1 MNTLQGKGFFIWQI
15 PSCEKGDADAIA
27 RLAYEAKLSHVI
39 IKIADS
45 VSSYNIYEGVDLAP
59 PVVNKLHKYGIQ
71 VWGWHYITGNNPLGE
86 ANKGIS
92 RVQTLQLDGYVIDA
106 EAPYKERGK
115 SVAAQKFMA
124 RVRGALPDIPIAL
137 SSYRFPSYH
146 RRIPWQEFLEGCD
159 FMMPQV
165 YWMFSDSAGDQLARC
180 VREFQSVTP
189 SRPIIPTGSAF
200 KEHGWKPDPAQI
212 VDFLQTAKKLNLHAA
227 NFYSWDSC
235 RKYLPDIWQLVHD
248 FEWLPSPSPGDIT
261 EQYIAALNSLD
272 PDQIL
277 KFYNPNAVH
286 ITSART
292 IQGFKALRIWYQALL
307 FSLLPNAKFVHTGF
321 SGTENSRHMTW
332 TADSDLGVVHNGNDT
347 FGLYKGKIT
356 YHFSSFTITQKQAA

>member
-1 MNTLQGKGFFIWQI
+1 MNSLQGKGFFIWQI

-27 RLAYEAKLSHVI
+27 RLAYEARLSHVI

-45 VSSYNIYEGVDLAP
+45 TSAYNIYEGVDLVP
-59 PVVNKLHKYGIQ
+59 PLVRKLRKFGIQ

-86 ANKGIS
+86 AHKGIE

-124 RVRGALPDIPIAL
+124 RIREALPDLPIAL

-146 RRIPWQEFLEGCD
+146 RQIPWQEFLEGCD
-159 FMMPQV
+159 YMMPQV
-165 YWMFSDSAGDQLARC
+165 YWMFSDSPAEQLSRC

-189 SRPIIPTGSAF
+189 TRPIIPTGAAF
-200 KEHGWKPDPAQI
+200 KEHGWKPNSDQALE
-212 VDFLQTAKKLNLHAA
+212 FLQTAKQLNLHAV
-227 NFYSWDSC
+227 NFYSWDSS
-235 RKYLPDIWQLVHD
+235 RRYLPDIWQVVRD
-248 FEWLPSPSPGDIT
+248 FEWMPSPIPGDIT
-261 EQYIAALNSLD
+261 EQYVDALNSRD

-292 IQGFKALRIWYQALL
+292 IQGYKALRIWYQALF
-307 FSLLPNAKFVHTGF
+307 FSLLPNAKFMHTGF
-321 SGTENSRHMTW
+321 SGSDNSRHLTW
-332 TADSDLGVVHNGNDT
+332 TAASDMGAVHNGSDT
-347 FGLYKGKIT
+347 FGLYDGKIT
-356 YHFSSFTITQKQAA
+356 YHFSSFTITHQEPV